1 MPIRLSA
8 DFPAET
14 LQGRKAKNLQPR
26 ILYLERILFR
36 FEGENKKR
44 FTDKQKLK
52 EFSPM
57 KPTLQEMLKGLLYA
71 KKATTRNKKLGK
83 EKTNIQ

>member
-1 MPIRLSA
+1 MMKGKKP
-8 DFPAET
+8 
-14 LQGRKAKNLQPR
+14 QPR

-36 FEGENKKR
+36 FDGENQKR

>member
-1 MPIRLSA
+1 
-8 DFPAET
+8 
-14 LQGRKAKNLQPR
+14 
-26 ILYLERILFR
+26 
-36 FEGENKKR
+36 
-44 FTDKQKLK
+44 
-52 EFSPM
+52 M